1 MKVSVKLCGHGSIPD
16 PRDRGP
22 LALSFAPK
30 LPFSKF
36 ALAVASQ
43 IAVLAQCRQRNE
55 SARRAPHVMAHTTG
69 DAVAWS
75 SRFTCGLTADGDA
88 DRDKGGVRRARSTR
102 TPPRSRTAIT
112 FFTFCR
118 DRGACTAVAQ
128 TIRGEN
134 RERVF
139 HGFFIL
145 GINIRYRRETGEFI
159 IRL

>member
-1 MKVSVKLCGHGSIPD
+1 MKTVKVSVKLCGHGSIPD

-88 DRDKGGVRRARSTR
+88 DRDKGGVRRARHRHRAAARRLHSLHFVE
-102 TPPRSRTAIT
+102 TAGRALQLHKQPEDKT
-112 FFTFCR
+112 EKEYYTAFT
-118 DRGACTAVAQ
+118 
-128 TIRGEN
+128 
-134 RERVF
+134 
-139 HGFFIL
+139 
-145 GINIRYRRETGEFI
+145 IRYRRETG
-159 IRL
+159 